1 MNMWNSKL
9 AEVFMGSFKVI
20 LTRLVSLFCTLAVA
34 CLLFSQPAFAQQ
46 VSQTISV
53 TVNKSIGFRLADRAK
68 SVSVSKPE
76 VADVTVAAPSQLL
89 IHGKAVGATSLIVF
103 NAKGEIENYDVVV
116 TPDVAALRAQFRLVF
131 PDENIEVLTS
141 GTAIV
146 LKGEVSNELV
156 YDKVLNIVQ
165 NYLPPQPPKE
175 VAPPTTNI
183 NVTTTTSDPRLPTTG
198 TAFAGGGQLAFVEET
213 SLAEVDR
220 WGDKR
225 KINGIVDLLVI
236 KEIRQIELSVIVAEI
251 ALDKLREIG
260 LDFQTFTR
268 NTNLNSFLGS
278 NSGFTSRLFEER
290 ERATATDPGRIIF
303 GDATT
308 GIFNYASGGFAL
320 TMLYRALQNKDV
332 TEILAQP
339 RLVMKNGRSGGFL
352 AGGEFPIVR
361 ATNEQFN
368 VDFKPFGVRLDFV
381 PTITWSDRIDLRVFP
396 EVSEVDFNVAVQG
409 VPGLKVR
416 RMVNRVELNEGE
428 SLVIGGLLDRRIL
441 RDVTKFPLL
450 GDIPI
455 LGALFRSTRFQNRES
470 ELVFVITPRV
480 VRALKPGEKP
490 QLPSVEKYDDPD
502 IRQIPLPG
510 TTPNIFE
517 DWNEMFSSDES
528 D

>member
-1 MNMWNSKL
+1 
-9 AEVFMGSFKVI
+9 MGSLK
-20 LTRLVSLFCTLAVA
+20 LDSSRLLSFFCTIIVA
-34 CLLFSQPAFAQQ
+34 AFLFSQDALAQQ
-46 VSQTISV
+46 VSPTISV
-53 TVNKSIGFRLADRAK
+53 TVNKSIVFRLAERARR
-68 SVSVSKPE
+68 VSVSQPA
-76 VADVTVAAPSQLL
+76 VADVTVVGPSQLL
-89 IHGKAVGATSLIVF
+89 INGKAVGTTSLIVF
-103 NAKGEIENYDVVV
+103 NEKDKVESYDLIV

-141 GTAIV
+141 GTAII

-175 VAPPTTNI
+175 VAAPTTNI

-236 KEIRQIELSVIVAEI
+236 KEVRQIELSVIVAEI

-268 NTNLNSFLGS
+268 TTNLNSFLGS
-278 NSGFTSRLFEER
+278 NSGFPSRLFEER

-320 TMLYRALQNKDV
+320 TTLYRALQNKDV

-352 AGGEFPIVR
+352 AGGEFPVVR
-361 ATNEQFN
+361 ASNEQFN

-416 RMVNRVELNEGE
+416 RMVNRVELKEGE
-428 SLVIGGLLDRRIL
+428 TLVIGGLLDRRIL
-441 RDVTKFPLL
+441 KDVTKFPLL

-470 ELVFVITPRV
+470 ELVFVITPRI

-490 QLPSVEKYDDPD
+490 QLPSIEKYDDPD

-510 TTPNIFE
+510 TSTDFFE
-517 DWNEMFSSDES
+517 QP
-528 D
+528 